1 MASPGYGDNGSVIGP
16 ANTPTAS
23 VASGVWSLDEMAE
36 AQRDSI
42 WPNPQFTFEK
52 IATITPGTGVAT
64 LPFSGIPTGYK
75 HLEVIFFSSTA
86 ASTYQGDPANV
97 TNDVS
102 GTSGYNYVYQTMS
115 GTNASTISETN
126 VGNQAT
132 GKGPYV
138 GDDTHGAVGRIL
150 FTNYLGT
157 TTSYGAGDG
166 QPMIF
171 EGAAFHTN
179 TSNKYAR
186 PIFGQS
192 EKDMSASGAITSIT
206 MTTGGGSNFLAEAK
220 FVLYGLREA

>member
-1 MASPGYGDNGSVIGP
+1 
-16 ANTPTAS
+16 
-23 VASGVWSLDEMAE
+23 
-36 AQRDSI
+36 
-42 WPNPQFTFEK
+42 
-52 IATITPGTGVAT
+52 
-64 LPFSGIPTGYK
+64 
-75 HLEVIFFSSTA
+75 
-86 ASTYQGDPANV
+86 
-97 TNDVS
+97 
-102 GTSGYNYVYQTMS
+102 MS

-166 QPMIF
+166 QPMIH
-171 EGAAFHTN
+171 EGGAFHTN